1 MRIEGKLR
9 GVTQKQIEFFLGCDN
24 LEKKC
29 LAELE
34 ALANGSYKTQQFKK
48 DVLSHW
54 EDAIYNG
61 DIEIVDCETYF
72 DPNDKNEKEGK

>member
-1 MRIEGKLR
+1 M
-9 GVTQKQIEFFLGCDN
+9 V
-24 LEKKC
+24 
-29 LAELE
+29 ELE

>member
-1 MRIEGKLR
+1 MRE
-9 GVTQKQIEFFLGCDN
+9 VTQKQIEFFLGCDFNPNDN

-29 LAELE
+29 LVELE